1 MIYTFV
7 AYNRFGKI
15 NFFQIGCFMYGSTYI
30 NFVVFKHLLH
40 ITPALV
46 VADVFHSRFVF
57 RFHPAYGIRPSQ
69 RSSRVWFHA
78 VKWLR
83 WHRSIVD
90 TVRSHRWML
99 IVWQDIFGSLIS
111 YNIPISIMIFI
122 YPFIK
127 IVYLFVYIVNKYWLY
142 REFVVYYKI
151 LFYIIWTKKSMGVY
165 YYCIY

>member
-1 MIYTFV
+1 MTGFSSSTNYRGILAMKVFCRYCRSYSPVRQRMYCRCGQLSYIRCFQS
-7 AYNRFGKI
+7 AWKNQ
-15 NFFQIGCFMYGSTYI
+15 NFFQIGCFMCGSTYI

-90 TVRSHRWML
+90 TVRSHR
-99 IVWQDIFGSLIS
+99 
-111 YNIPISIMIFI
+111 
-122 YPFIK
+122 
-127 IVYLFVYIVNKYWLY
+127 
-142 REFVVYYKI
+142 
-151 LFYIIWTKKSMGVY
+151 
-165 YYCIY
+165 